1 MAKASLR
8 GRANVDA
15 TARVGPGKKEGGRS
29 ASKSYARSSGKTGSK
44 GGGARAGS
52 RGQLRIIGG
61 QFRGRRLPVPSQPG
75 LRPTSDRTRETLFNW
90 LAPVIEGSRC
100 LDCFAGAGALGF
112 EAASRGAAW
121 VSMIERANAVAR
133 QLDAS
138 AALLRADAVEVITAD
153 AERWLSEQPVQPY
166 DIVFLDPP
174 FALDVL
180 ASTCET
186 LQRRG
191 WVTAGS
197 LIYLENDAG
206 VGFPSLPAGWTLTR
220 DKRAG
225 QVRYGLAKVGRDGQE
240 DDQGDD
246 PTEPPLGR

>member
-1 MAKASLR
+1 MSAKI
-8 GRANVDA
+8 G
-15 TARVGPGKKEGGRS
+15 
-29 ASKSYARSSGKTGSK
+29 SG
-44 GGGARAGS
+44 GGGARAGP

-61 QFRGRRLPVPSQPG
+61 QFRGRRLPVLSQSG

-100 LDCFAGAGALGF
+100 LDCFAGSGSLGF

-133 QLDAS
+133 QLDAN
-138 AALLRADAVEVITAD
+138 AELLRADAIEVINAD
-153 AERWLSEQPVQPY
+153 AQRWLSEQPVRPY

-174 FALDVL
+174 FALNL
-180 ASTCET
+180 LTSTCET

-197 LIYLENDAG
+197 RIYLESDART
-206 VGFPSLPAGWTLTR
+206 GFPSLPAGWTLTR

-225 QVRYGLAKVGRDGQE
+225 QVRYGLAQVGR
-240 DDQGDD
+240 DDQGDGKGD
-246 PTEPPLGR
+246 KGE

>member
-1 MAKASLR
+1 MAK
-8 GRANVDA
+8 GRAKGGPNVNAA
-15 TARVGPGKKEGGRS
+15 TRVGAGNEVRASS
-29 ASKSYARSSGKTGSK
+29 ASKAQPGPSAKPGT
-44 GGGARAGS
+44 GGGGIRAGA

-61 QFRGRRLPVPSQPG
+61 RFRGRRLPVPSQSG

-112 EAASRGAAW
+112 EAASRGASR

-133 QLDAS
+133 LLEAN

-166 DIVFLDPP
+166 TIVFLDPP
-174 FALDVL
+174 FALGML
-180 ASTCET
+180 ANACDT

-191 WVTAGS
+191 WVTTAS
-197 LIYLENDAG
+197 LIYLETDAS
-206 VGFPSLPAGWTLTR
+206 VGFPALPTGWTLTR

-225 QVRYGLAKVGRDGQE
+225 QVRYGLAQVGRDGQSK
-240 DDQGDD
+240 
-246 PTEPPLGR
+246 PPLGH